1 MYKFI
6 VLLLVIFGLSYAD
19 DFGKS
24 KKILLKQIYPDHQKT
39 FYCGN
44 SYKLDIVDGKEKTV
58 IIKDINKY
66 SPRKPNRFESKFVN
80 GNILCLLKILGNIYL
95 VGKREEEKL
104 VKMIN
109 HLMKWN
115 QICTT

>member
-80 GNILCLLKILGNIYL
+80 WEHVMPLS
-95 VGKREEEKL
+95 
-104 VKMIN
+104 
-109 HLMKWN
+109 
-115 QICTT
+115 